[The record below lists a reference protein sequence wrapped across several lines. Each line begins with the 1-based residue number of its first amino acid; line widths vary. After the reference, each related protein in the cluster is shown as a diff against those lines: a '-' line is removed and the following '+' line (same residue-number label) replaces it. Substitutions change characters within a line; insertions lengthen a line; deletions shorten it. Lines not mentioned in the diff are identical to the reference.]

1 MYEYPAQL
9 VEVID
14 GDTVDVTVDLG
25 FHIHRTVRL
34 RLAGVDTDEIYGVE
48 ETSAEYESGM
58 EHMSFVRQW
67 FQRSE
72 ATDDDQDAADTA
84 CVDDEWPFIV
94 RTEKKG
100 KYGRYIATVE
110 RRADGSELTDE
121 LITTFP
127 AVEQPST

>member
-58 EHMSFVRQW
+58 EHTSFVRQW
-67 FQRSE
+67 FQRPE
-72 ATDDDQDAADTA
+72 TTDGGQESADTA
-84 CVDDEWPFIV
+84 CIDDEWPFIV

-100 KYGRYIATVE
+100 KYGRYIATIE
-110 RRADGSELTDE
+110 RKTDRSELTDE
-121 LITTFP
+121 LITEFP
-127 AVEQPST
+127 TVKRTSS

>member
-14 GDTVDVTVDLG
+14 GDTVDVKVDLG

-34 RLAGVDTDEIYGVE
+34 RLAGVDTAEIFGVDHSSE
-48 ETSAEYESGM
+48 QYQSGM
-58 EHMSFVRQW
+58 EHASFVEDW
-67 FQRSE
+67 FADAVDTDQE
-72 ATDDDQDAADTA
+72 ASAESNET
-84 CVDDEWPFIV
+84 WPLIV

-110 RRADGSELTDE
+110 RAHDGEE
-121 LITTFP
+121 ITEQLASTFP
-127 AVEQPST
+127 SVAK

>member
-1 MYEYPAQL
+1 MYEYPARL

-14 GDTVDVTVDLG
+14 GDTIDVTVDLG

-48 ETSAEYESGM
+48 QTSAEYDRGM
-58 EHMSFVRQW
+58 EHAAFVRQW
-67 FQRSE
+67 FQQPVETGCS
-72 ATDDDQDAADTA
+72 QDEPNTADA
-84 CVDDEWPFIV
+84 DGGWPFIV
-94 RTEKKG
+94 RTKKKG

-121 LITTFP
+121 LATAFP
-127 AVEQPST
+127 AVKQSSP

>member
-25 FHIHRTVRL
+25 FHIHRTIRL

-58 EHMSFVRQW
+58 EHTSFVRQW
-67 FQRSE
+67 FQRPETTGGGQES
-72 ATDDDQDAADTA
+72 ADTA
-84 CVDDEWPFIV
+84 CIDDEWPFIV

-100 KYGRYIATVE
+100 KYGRYIATIE
-110 RRADGSELTDE
+110 RKTDGSELTDE
-121 LITTFP
+121 LVATFP
-127 AVEQPST
+127 QVEQASH